1 MKMSLNGIWNF
12 GICNGNFSRT
22 NSNKEN
28 NRRTEVKEKCIM
40 ILRRNKLN
48 EFHAKIRDIRSKEF
62 AFKVD
67 YSDI

>member
-1 MKMSLNGIWNF
+1 
-12 GICNGNFSRT
+12 
-22 NSNKEN
+22 
-28 NRRTEVKEKCIM
+28 M